1 MVSLYKLRRSIGFH
15 RLANIHLNLIKL
27 RPFTYFRR
35 VLCSRLPSKASE
47 EANAVCCTGY
57 KNFQYLYQSQ
67 QKALGFVRALWHILA
82 NITDK
87 WQKRVFIFCR
97 FTFQVPCSW
106 LLAGSASWSSRRWCL
121 EGKRMRLR
129 QGQVFTILFLCRMAM
144 LVTLFLVLIN
154 IFNSVR

>member
-35 VLCSRLPSKASE
+35 VLCSRLPSKAPE
-47 EANAVCCTGY
+47 EANAVCCTGSEFSIFLS
-57 KNFQYLYQSQ
+57 KPTKGFGVCWGFMAHIGQYHQLC
-67 QKALGFVRALWHILA
+67 
-82 NITDK
+82 
-87 WQKRVFIFCR
+87 QKRDFIFCR